1 MATYNMGQWKQNPQR
16 KARKVFKAISRVL
29 DFNIDPITD
38 AAGTTVTWAVG
49 DIIQLI
55 GLRAGTTVLGVDLE
69 ILKRCT
75 PDTARVK
82 IGYGS
87 DTDRWGTWK
96 IDGTT
101 LGQIDPESDNKQ
113 AGIENSFSPLNFTTT
128 DTIDVLLF
136 NKIMTA
142 GRLKLTVYVLED
154 ARLN

>member
-38 AAGTTVTWAVG
+38 AAGTTTTWAVG
-49 DIIQLI
+49 DIVQLI
-55 GLRAGTTVLGVDLE
+55 GIRAGTTVLGVDLE
-69 ILKRCT
+69 IMKRCL
-75 PDTARVK
+75 PAGARVQV
-82 IGYGS
+82 GYGS
-87 DTDRWGTWK
+87 DADRWGTWK

-101 LGQIDPESDNKQ
+101 LGQLDPESDNKQ
-113 AGIENSFSPLNFTTT
+113 AGIDNSFSPLNFSST
-128 DTIDVLLF
+128 DTIDITLF

-142 GRLKLTVYVLED
+142 GRLKVTVYVLED